1 MQAPAT
7 ASLYS
12 AREPPPDPSVDN
24 SSQYEGLVK
33 PTSSMSSIVPVTAAS
48 GSELQISPPET
59 SHQSPPTVSA
69 PERSSSLSVSSAGT
83 ATAPSA
89 SETHSKISAGPTSAA
104 SGTTTGATTTTST
117 ASNANRPFYTRN
129 RRERPCDGCR
139 RRKTRCLR
147 PEGATICTMCV
158 SHDEV
163 CTFVLEPPTRRR
175 HAVPTS
181 NGNIALQGSGTPL
194 QPHEA
199 VNGLPGPQLAPAPP
213 PLPISHPLPQNG
225 YHPDIPPP
233 MLDHS
238 LAASNAVND
247 VRTLE
252 DHGGILMPASKRT
265 RINPSVGSDN
275 EINDDQRSDS
285 LDPDANVH
293 SLGMNDTAYSE
304 LVGPNLLDHEYG
316 FVHRLSTAPGER
328 LPISKT
334 NYLRPVSNEAV
345 FLMTHDSEI
354 EQDHKLVDEIEKI
367 VFPYGPQLVALYF
380 RIVHPSYPIIHKSY
394 FVTQYNI
401 SPKQI
406 SPPLLAAVYS
416 LALNWWTYDHELSH
430 SEAPPDSFKLDTIAF
445 TAIQRHLHRARVSTV
460 QAGLLL
466 LQRKPESATG
476 GFKLGKTH
484 ISAFTAQLVGVAQAL
499 GLHLDCR
506 GWQIPSWEI
515 FLRRRV
521 AWALYVQDRWVA
533 LCHGRP
539 CYIDEKNWL
548 VPMLDLDD
556 FCIELSSVAGVDH
569 GAELLIEISRLT
581 SILSEILH
589 TFFFAEY
596 TKYRHEIRD
605 PSVVFELA
613 KPLQLKLRQWHTG
626 LSDCL
631 YLKPASVINNR
642 LCTTGYLHLAYYTV
656 EITLHRA
663 ILRVLEGCTDNV
675 VVVQFRTAANDRA
688 NAAVNFVRS
697 LSAEYLEAFWIHSS
711 RDCLV
716 EIGQFI
722 ALLEVT
728 ATSSDEAKMYL
739 NYKEGFQWHLRVHS
753 RAAWMFEYALLR
765 LERIVWTTFAAVPG
779 TADLQLM
786 SPQQQQ
792 QQQPP
797 QPQQPQLH
805 QQAPQQTLYRTNP
818 SPTSQQQQLP
828 QHDISYVAL
837 QQHPQMPPQRHIGP
851 MNHQHQH
858 LPPMHV
864 KQEPTIDI
872 PVQPI
877 AAVSDFWT
885 SPASSVDDASALN
898 GHGHAISNA
907 DTVQHHHEDHTTLRY
922 GDVGGMLYDGGF
934 TPIENV

>member
-1 MQAPAT
+1 MQAPAS

-12 AREPPPDPSVDN
+12 AREGPSVGKTYDGQ
-24 SSQYEGLVK
+24 SKS
-33 PTSSMSSIVPVTAAS
+33 TSS
-48 GSELQISPPET
+48 
-59 SHQSPPTVSA
+59 
-69 PERSSSLSVSSAGT
+69 SSS
-83 ATAPSA
+83 ATPV
-89 SETHSKISAGPTSAA
+89 SAA
-104 SGTTTGATTTTST
+104 SGYDLQKSPSATSQRSPPTESVLDSSSSSSISSASGNANSVSGAQASSSAGSTNSQNPVSSTATTSAAAAAA

-147 PEGATICTMCV
+147 PEGAVVCTMCV

-163 CTFVLEPPTRRR
+163 CTFILEPPPRRR
-175 HAVPTS
+175 HTAPMS
-181 NGNIALQGSGTPL
+181 NGNIAPQGSVTLLP
-194 QPHEA
+194 PNPA
-199 VNGLPGPQLAPAPP
+199 VHGPGPQLAPAPP
-213 PLPISHPLPQNG
+213 PSR
-225 YHPDIPPP
+225 YRPDISP
-233 MLDHS
+233 MMDPNGS
-238 LAASNAVND
+238 GMIQGGSNGVND

-252 DHGGILMPASKRT
+252 DHSGVLLSATKRT

-275 EINDDQRSDS
+275 EINDEQRSDIM
-285 LDPDANVH
+285 DPDSNVH

-304 LVGPNLLDHEYG
+304 LVGPNLLDHEYQ
-316 FVHRLSTAPGER
+316 FVHRLSTASGER

-334 NYLRPVSNEAV
+334 NYLRPVSNDAV
-345 FLMTHDSEI
+345 FLMTDDSEI

-367 VFPYGPQLVALYF
+367 VASYGPQLVSLYF
-380 RIVHPSYPIIHKSY
+380 RIVHPSYPILHKSY
-394 FVTQYNI
+394 FVSQYKI

-445 TAIQRHLHRARVSTV
+445 TAIQRHLHRARLSTV

-466 LQRKPESATG
+466 LQRKPESVTG
-476 GFKLGKTH
+476 GFNLGKTQ

-499 GLHLDCR
+499 GLHLDCSR
-506 GWQIPSWEI
+506 WHIPSWEI

-539 CYIDEKNWL
+539 CYIDEKNWV

-556 FCIELSSVAGVDH
+556 FCIELSSAAGIDH

-581 SILSEILH
+581 SILSKILH

-596 TKYRHEIRD
+596 TKYKHEIRD

-631 YLKPASVINNR
+631 YMKPASVVNNR

-663 ILRVLEGCTDNV
+663 ILRALEGCTDNV

-697 LSAEYLEAFWIHSS
+697 LSAEYLEAFWIYSS

-728 ATSSDEAKMYL
+728 ATSDEEANMYRD
-739 NYKEGFQWHLRVHS
+739 YKQGFQWHLRVHS
-753 RAAWMFEYALLR
+753 RASWMFEYALLR
-765 LERIVWTTFAAVPG
+765 LERIVWTTFAAVPSVA
-779 TADLQLM
+779 TFQLM
-786 SPQQQQ
+786 PPQQQPQ
-792 QQQPP
+792 HNQQPP
-797 QPQQPQLH
+797 QQHLY
-805 QQAPQQTLYRTNP
+805 QANL
-818 SPTSQQQQLP
+818 SPTSQQHQLP
-828 QHDISYVAL
+828 QHNVSYLGMHERSLA
-837 QQHPQMPPQRHIGP
+837 QIPPQHHIGP
-851 MNHQHQH
+851 MNHQHQN
-858 LPPMHV
+858 PPPLHM
-864 KQEPTIDI
+864 KQEATIDI
-872 PVQPI
+872 GVQPI
-877 AAVSDFWT
+877 NAVSDFWT
-885 SPASSVDDASALN
+885 SPASSADDASALN
-898 GHGHAISNA
+898 GNGPAIANG
-907 DTVQHHHEDHTTLRY
+907 DGIQQHHDDHTGLRY
-922 GDVGGMLYDGGF
+922 EDVGGMLFEGGF
-934 TPIENV
+934 TPISNV